1 MTSMNPEE
9 MLNPRAGARKGV
21 TVLESVDVQVCLRGL
36 LEHTEV
42 TQTYRNEEDKDIEA
56 VYVFP
61 MPRDA
66 VLLDLSLELN
76 GKTLK
81 AEVYE
86 KPEAQEKYED
96 AVGDGDSAILL
107 EKLESGLFALN
118 AGNVRPGE
126 RAVVRFQYAQLHR
139 WQGSEL
145 RLHVPTTL
153 APRYGTPDLPL
164 HQVPEYTL
172 LPGAEF
178 SMKFR
183 IEGPLAQAEFECP
196 SHEAIK
202 ASESDGVLELSLSKG
217 RAPMDRDV
225 VLVLRK
231 PAGFSACGIWARELA
246 VEETGATPPVA
257 GPGEYVSLVSFH
269 PTVGQGMSNTQ
280 RCVILVVDCSGSM
293 AGDSI
298 AQAKEALQ
306 EILNLLTPN
315 DYFNLIRFGSNPNPL
330 FQKPVAASTRNIGRA
345 TTVVEEMNASMGG
358 TDIASALEMAYHSPK
373 AKKGLKQ
380 DILLI
385 TDGAVWDCD
394 GDVMKRAQASG
405 CRLFTVGV
413 GSSVSEGFLRDLA
426 EQTGGAC
433 ELVSPKENMARR
445 IVRQFQRAGQLCVDS
460 VNIEWPE
467 GWVRQHPE
475 RIEEMFLGDTLH
487 VWGWFR
493 EPPSGP
499 VKLAM
504 AFQDGQEAAQTVD
517 LWLEQDEAGRGPD
530 SLSRVALRDQLPGMD
545 PEEALREAMRYRLV
559 TEWTSYVLVHEREE
573 GQKADG
579 CPELRQVPHT
589 LAAGWGGMGSVLASC
604 VVPDSLDRA
613 TACAAPMP
621 DLSISKAEGFRN
633 LMVALNARAW
643 RKESD
648 LPRTLSELGALGLLP
663 ETVRQLE
670 NLFGEGVREEDLVI
684 AFLALLSLGYK
695 KQRLS
700 PDAKRAIWSVYRQT
714 ALSPDVV
721 AGIAATID
729 GSLKPRDGDPEESM
743 PGIYCGTNHPGD
755 YGFRK

>member
-1 MTSMNPEE
+1 MTIMNPEE
-9 MLNPRAGARKGV
+9 MLESRAEAHERV
-21 TVLESVDVQVCLRGL
+21 TVLESVDVKVGLRGL
-36 LEHTEV
+36 LAHVDV
-42 TQTYRNEEDKDIEA
+42 TQTYRNEEDHDIEA

-61 MPRDA
+61 TPRDA

-86 KPEAQEKYED
+86 KPEAQEKYEG
-96 AVGDGDSAILL
+96 ALEDGDSAILL
-107 EKLESGLFALN
+107 EKMEPGLFALN
-118 AGNVRPGE
+118 AGNIRPGE

-153 APRYGTPDLPL
+153 APRYGAPGFPPHL
-164 HQVPEYTL
+164 VPEYTL
-172 LPGAEF
+172 SPGAEF

-196 SHEAIK
+196 SHEAVEV
-202 ASESDGVLELSLSKG
+202 SQSDGVLELVLPKG

-225 VLVLRK
+225 VVVLQK
-231 PAGFSACGIWARELA
+231 PAGFASCGVWARELVTQQA
-246 VEETGATPPVA
+246 DAP
-257 GPGEYVSLVSFH
+257 PGEYVSLVSFH
-269 PTVGQGMSNTQ
+269 PTVGQGISETQ

-298 AQAKEALQ
+298 GQAKEALQ
-306 EILNLLTPN
+306 EILTMLTPD
-315 DYFNLIRFGSNPNPL
+315 DYFNLIRFGSSPDPL
-330 FQKPVAASTRNIGRA
+330 FQKPVAASTRNIKRA
-345 TTVVEEMNASMGG
+345 ETVIAEMNASMGG
-358 TDIASALEMAYHSPK
+358 TEIGSALDMAYRSPQ
-373 AKKGLKQ
+373 AKEGLKQ

-385 TDGAVWDCD
+385 TDGEVWDGD
-394 GDVMKRAQASG
+394 GDLIKTAQASG

-413 GSSVSEGFLRDLA
+413 GSAVSEAWLRDLA

-433 ELVSPKENMARR
+433 ELVSPKEDMARR

-460 VNIEWPE
+460 VDIEWPE
-467 GWVRQHPE
+467 GLVRQHPE
-475 RIEEMFLGDTLH
+475 TIDEMFLGDTLH

-493 EPPSGP
+493 EPPSAP

-504 AFQDGQEAAQTVD
+504 AFKDGQEAAQTVD
-517 LWLEQDEAGRGPD
+517 LWLEQDEAARESD
-530 SLSRVALRDQLPGMD
+530 SLSRVALHDQLPGMD
-545 PEEALREAMRYRLV
+545 SEVASREALRYRLV

-573 GQKADG
+573 SQKAEG

-589 LAAGWGGMGSVLASC
+589 LAAGWGGMGSVRASSVCLA
-604 VVPDSLDRA
+604 A
-613 TACAAPMP
+613 TDQAAECAQGP
-621 DLSISKAEGFRN
+621 DLGVRTSISKAEGFRN
-633 LMVALNARAW
+633 LVVALNARA
-643 RKESD
+643 RRGEPG
-648 LPRTLSELGALGLLP
+648 LPRTFSELDTFGLLP

-670 NLFGEGVREEDLVI
+670 NLLGEGVQEEDVVI
-684 AFLALLSLGYK
+684 AFLALLSLGYR

-700 PDAKRAIWSVYRQT
+700 PDVKRAIWSAYRQT
-714 ALSPDVV
+714 ALPPDVV

-729 GSLKPRDGDPEESM
+729 GSFKPRGGDPEESM
-743 PGIYCGTNHPGD
+743 PGIYCGTPHIGQ